1 MSTRS
6 LHCSSTYSLESTRA
20 HSEVQLSRQRSLTL
34 DSAAGS
40 SVETVTGRKLTA
52 CDDEYARIQH
62 ITPPEE
68 PHSCFVNFRNDTDSH
83 INMLVINQQP
93 PTASAR
99 AELPNLPAHFRQ
111 AAGRDTVSP
120 GLCEATSSSMMS
132 GTALRS
138 DESDDGH
145 VGLAPLPLVQPAA
158 NPDTPPRRSV
168 FPERKPSIS
177 ASEDSDHETPSPL
190 QFRPK
195 LTHHSPPPWSMDGLE
210 ETCADGSVGS
220 GCSSS
225 LRSDGGL
232 AQTVA
237 ISSDHQSYPR
247 HQCKTVTKRLSTSSG
262 LGKLFTSVK
271 ASLQL
276 LQGSQQGWP
285 SSDQTNCSLKSVEAD
300 SRTALANEE
309 FNTTVAREQEGSN
322 NPVPRRVSFCS
333 NSTTDSATTSTSHS
347 TSITPS
353 SSLFSLPAVEP
364 DSPITSIP
372 GRPHDLIGDGDKID
386 SKDQYFPLINPLCAD
401 QPQNPLHNSLPNM
414 STQTAY
420 SHHSP
425 APASCFGNSYVNNNT
440 RGKRDHPKLK
450 LKASFGFLN
459 NLKRAVGGVDHSLS
473 FSFHNNSSTFLTTNT
488 ISLPFGTVLRN
499 NGLDPLPHCHPLPLK
514 PSQSSPASLNY
525 PSSLPSRLEQASH
538 FAPAAHPIALS
549 SSTPD
554 FSDERRYGNLPA
566 LSPHSPRSQRRPDES
581 PVHPPQSQCNT
592 DEALNHPPK
601 SPSIVPD
608 DAPTLNLRPVSV
620 PFAAGF
626 SERFLLAD
634 LHSADSSPEGRNLVN
649 ARKKHSQGTDHE
661 DHCTCCSPLASE
673 NAILKN
679 RVKELELHIYR
690 SQASKLKTAHQSN
703 R

>member
-120 GLCEATSSSMMS
+120 GLCEATSSSIMS

-158 NPDTPPRRSV
+158 NPDTPPRR

-177 ASEDSDHETPSPL
+177 ASTDSDHETPSPL
-190 QFRPK
+190 QFQPK

-247 HQCKTVTKRLSTSSG
+247 HQCKTITKRLSTSSG

-401 QPQNPLHNSLPNM
+401 QQHSPLHNSLPNM

-440 RGKRDHPKLK
+440 RGKRDHPK
-450 LKASFGFLN
+450 
-459 NLKRAVGGVDHSLS
+459 
-473 FSFHNNSSTFLTTNT
+473 
-488 ISLPFGTVLRN
+488 N

-566 LSPHSPRSQRRPDES
+566 LMQHGRGLES
-581 PVHPPQSQCNT
+581 S
-592 DEALNHPPK
+592 PK

-679 RVKELELHIYR
+679 RSPIILPSVSSDHNFEPKNL
-690 SQASKLKTAHQSN
+690 TAEKI
-703 R
+703 

>member
-40 SVETVTGRKLTA
+40 SVETVTGRK
-52 CDDEYARIQH
+52 
-62 ITPPEE
+62 
-68 PHSCFVNFRNDTDSH
+68 NDTDSH

-120 GLCEATSSSMMS
+120 GLCEATSSSIMS

-158 NPDTPPRRSV
+158 NPDTPPRR

-177 ASEDSDHETPSPL
+177 ASTDSDHETPSPL
-190 QFRPK
+190 QFQPK

-247 HQCKTVTKRLSTSSG
+247 HQCKTITKRLSTSSG

-401 QPQNPLHNSLPNM
+401 QQHSPLHNSLPNM

-425 APASCFGNSYVNNNT
+425 APASCFGNSY
-440 RGKRDHPKLK
+440 
-450 LKASFGFLN
+450 
-459 NLKRAVGGVDHSLS
+459 RAVGGVDHSLS